1 MKRRDMLKVLGL
13 GAGAALASGA
23 LVWLWQRSMDNRR
36 QMAGRLGLSPT
47 ERNVI
52 EDGPEP
58 ARPLARRWQ
67 RLLADGRLYDL
78 PATLWQR
85 FWYDKQSDSRPYMR
99 ASFCV
104 LALERAS
111 AAPDATEMVIEPRDV
126 AQVMPRFSSRWPALR
141 PEISIDPR
149 WQISSADPSAA
160 RLILSDDVAADLNE
174 RLSAFADRFACDD
187 PLRHMPDWRP
197 AALGWFELEARR
209 ATYTTFG
216 EPDVACAERMLCA
229 LSVLTR
235 LARL

>member
-1 MKRRDMLKVLGL
+1 MLKVLGL
-13 GAGAALASGA
+13 GAGAALAGGA
-23 LVWLWQRSMDNRR
+23 LMWLWQRGMDNRR
-36 QMAGRLGLSPT
+36 QMAARLGLSST

-52 EDGPEP
+52 EEGPEP

-67 RLLADGRLYDL
+67 RLLAEGRLYDL

-141 PEISIDPR
+141 TEIAVEPR
-149 WQISSADPSAA
+149 WQATGPDPAA
-160 RLILSDDVAADLNE
+160 GLLSMSDYAVADLNE
-174 RLSAFADRFACDD
+174 RLAAFADRFACDD
-187 PLRHMPDWRP
+187 PSRYMPDLWP
-197 AALGWFELEARR
+197 AVLGWFELEPTR
-209 ATYTTFG
+209 ATYTTLG
-216 EPDVACAERMLCA
+216 EPDVTCAERMLCA
-229 LSVLTR
+229 LLVLTR